1 MPASALICDTGALLD
16 YLSRSAPD
24 HAAFRRAID
33 GAGTRYVPGLV
44 LVELDYFLRHQRKAM
59 ASFVDDMRRGA
70 FTYVPPSAW
79 HICRAMDIDRR
90 YADLGLGLVDASIVA
105 VAEEVGV
112 SRLATRDLRHFAA
125 VRLASGQTFELAV
138 HPTRPDGARR

>member
-1 MPASALICDTGALLD
+1 MAAPALICDTGALLD

-33 GAGTRYVPGLV
+33 DAGTRYVPGLV
-44 LVELDYFLRHQRKAM
+44 LVELDYSLRHERKAM
-59 ASFVDDMRRGA
+59 ASFVDDLRRGA

-79 HICRAMDIDRR
+79 HISRAMDIDRR

-112 SRLATRDLRHFAA
+112 PRLATRDIRHFTA
-125 VRLASGQTFELAV
+125 VRLRTGQALELVV
-138 HPTRPDGARR
+138 HPSHPERAIR